1 MLSDFSFHVNFGSG
15 EIQLYPLNDDLLFSD
30 KQDDAFGFY
39 RRTLDT
45 ELVFKRDSFYAIY
58 AVEQSNVCQNFDVD
72 IRYKGQPFY
81 VGIMKFRTSNM
92 KWDIDKCRVDVK
104 LDPQDDYTCLIDNWE
119 LEFNAMSVIYNR
131 DDVTFLA
138 GTLEETTC
146 VHNEQTDGI
155 YPQYEDYVTDC
166 IPSGEGW
173 TPVEHTVQNNA
184 TPGFYTVTT
193 KYTREV
199 ITMDCL
205 SGGGGP
211 PQPPGDGWV
220 LTADNCPTNATFARG
235 VPTQFNPGASF
246 DLGSGAP
253 GDLWYKQVFDV
264 ITGIGIDTIDNAVL
278 FNDVFGNEF
287 TKIGCKGLG
296 LRSNFLNLNPQ
307 GASPTTKPYTEPRT
321 HKLVFFQKTDI
332 TTYAAG
338 QNATFHL
345 WSFKGM
351 LDVLASLYDVQLRV
365 IGNDVRVEHRTYFE
379 GTNDLDLTS
388 PTYEKYIE
396 GFNQYDYD
404 TLTMPR
410 KETWRYRENVS
421 LPFAGSPIIY
431 DCFANDDNP
440 EILYD
445 IPDVNNDVGFMLGN
459 PTLVSKE
466 GFVIAETEIVNS
478 ARVMVSRTIYN
489 DTYVAFNAAH
499 AIPNLIDHFWRWER
513 PNLTGTMNDS
523 LETFNTT
530 IRRKKQVQLD
540 IKMSTE
546 DYRDLNPDNLIKTQI
561 SWGKAKEYRWSAKSC
576 RLSVTVYHS

>member
-1 MLSDFSFHVNFGSG
+1 MLADFSFHINLGAG
-15 EIQLYPLNDDLLFSD
+15 EIQLYTQNDDLIFSD
-30 KQDDAFGFY
+30 KQDTTFGFY

-45 ELVFKRDSFYAIY
+45 ELIFKRESFYALY
-58 AVEQSNVCQNFDVD
+58 AVEQSNVCQDFDL
-72 IRYKGQPFY
+72 IIKYKGQPFY

-119 LEFNAMSVIYNR
+119 VQFNAMSAIYNR
-131 DDVTFLA
+131 NDVTFLA

-146 VHNEQTDGI
+146 VHNEQTDGA
-155 YPQYEDYVTDC
+155 YPQYEDYVTSC

-173 TPVEHTVQNNA
+173 TPVEHTVQSNL

-199 ITMDCL
+199 ITIDCL
-205 SGGGGP
+205 SGGGT
-211 PQPPGDGWV
+211 PQPPGDGWA
-220 LTADNCPTNATFARG
+220 LTNDNCPTNATFARA
-235 VPTQFNPGASF
+235 VPTQFNAGASF

-264 ITGIGIDTIDNAVL
+264 ITGIGIDTIDNAIL
-278 FNDVFGNEF
+278 FNDVLGNEF

-296 LRSNFLNLNPQ
+296 VRSNLLNLNSQ
-307 GASPTTKPYTEPRT
+307 GASPSTKPYTEPRT
-321 HKLVFFQKTDI
+321 KNLVFFQKTDI

-338 QNATFHL
+338 QNAFNHL
-345 WSFKGM
+345 WSIKGM
-351 LDVLASLYDVQLRV
+351 LEVLAALYDVQLRV
-365 IGNDVRVEHRTYFE
+365 IGNDLRVEHRTYFE
-379 GTNDLDLTS
+379 STNGLDLTS
-388 PTYEKYIE
+388 PSYEKFIE
-396 GFNQYDYD
+396 GFNQYEYE
-404 TLTMPR
+404 TFEIPK

-431 DCFANDDNP
+431 DCFANDNNP
-440 EILYD
+440 EVLHD

-459 PTLVSKE
+459 PTLVAKE
-466 GFVIAETEIVNS
+466 GFVIAETEVVNS

-513 PNLTGTMNDS
+513 PNLTGLMNDS
-523 LETFNTT
+523 VETFNST
-530 IRRKKQVQLD
+530 IRRKKQTELNV
-540 IKMSTE
+540 KMSTE
-546 DYRDLNPDNLIKTQI
+546 AYRDLVPDNLIRTQI
-561 SWGKAKEYRWSAKSC
+561 SWGKAREYRWSARSC
-576 RLSVTVYHS
+576 KLSVTVYHT